1 MASNKLSALSA
12 VSGSLTSD
20 SLLYIA
26 DTQDS
31 GSSYSSK
38 KITIANL
45 LSDVASTTDL
55 GTFTGSTID
64 NNQSIK
70 AALQALETAI
80 ESEASNRATAI
91 SDLVDGA
98 PALLDTL
105 NELAAAI
112 NDDANFVTTIT
123 GLIDANETHIDNV
136 VSLTGVSKDAPNLGT
151 FTGSTIADSSTVKA
165 AIQAL
170 ETALELKA
178 ATSVV
183 TEIDGNVDDLISLSG
198 VAEQSTGLGT
208 FTGSTISDASTI
220 KDALQDLET
229 AVEGAQ
235 AGSAV
240 ADRTKTVTGD
250 SDTTHYITFVA
261 DDNSTATAETVYTDG
276 GIKYN
281 PSSNLLTVGGTL
293 HAQYLTLD
301 NVNVNATATELNVLD
316 GITSS
321 TAELNILDGVT
332 ADATEINLLDGVT
345 ATTAELN
352 ILDGITAT
360 TAEINAGIALLNST
374 TSTAAELNILDGV
387 TATTAELNLL
397 DGVTATTA
405 ELNYTD
411 GVTSNIQTQLDAKTN
426 DGDNVNVLVGTTS
439 AQTVPVDGNGDDNYL
454 FLVVNKA
461 NGELTAIDKTFLE
474 AEG

>member
-20 SLLYIA
+20 SLVYIA

-38 KITIANL
+38 KITVANL

-55 GTFTGSTID
+55 GTFSGSTID

-70 AALQALETAI
+70 QAIQALETAL
-80 ESEASNRATAI
+80 ESESTARASAI
-91 SDLVDGA
+91 SGLVDGA
-98 PALLDTL
+98 PGLLDTL

-112 NDDANFVTTIT
+112 NDDENFVTTIT
-123 GLIDANETHIDNV
+123 NLIDANETHIDNV
-136 VSLTGVSKDAPNLGT
+136 ATLTGVAKDSANLGT
-151 FTGSTIADSSTVKA
+151 FTGSTIADSSTLKA

-178 ATSVV
+178 ASSVV
-183 TEIDGNVDDLISLSG
+183 TEIDGNVDDLITLSG
-198 VAEQSTGLGT
+198 VAENASGLGT
-208 FTGSTISDASTI
+208 FTGSTISDGANI

-229 AVEGAQ
+229 ATENAA

-250 SDTTHYITFVA
+250 ADTTHYVTFVA
-261 DDNSTATAETVYTDG
+261 DDNSSSTAETVYTDG
-276 GIKYN
+276 GIQYN
-281 PSSNLLTVGGTL
+281 PASNLLTIAGRV
-293 HAQYLTLD
+293 HALNLTLD
-301 NVNVNATATELNVLD
+301 SVNVTSTATELNVLD
-316 GITSS
+316 GITST

-332 ADATEINLLDGVT
+332 STAAELNLLDGVT

-352 ILDGITAT
+352 ILDGV
-360 TAEINAGIALLNST
+360 

-387 TATTAELNLL
+387 TSTATELNILDGVTSTTAELNIL
-397 DGVTATTA
+397 DGVTATTV

-411 GVTSNIQTQLDAKTN
+411 GVTSNIQTQIDSKCAT
-426 DGDNVNVLVGTTS
+426 GANVNTLVGTTS

-461 NGELTAIDKTFLE
+461 NGALTAVDKTFLE
-474 AEG
+474 AE

>member
-20 SLLYIA
+20 SLVYIA

-38 KITIANL
+38 KITVANL

-55 GTFTGSTID
+55 GTFSGSTID

-70 AALQALETAI
+70 QALQALETAI

-98 PALLDTL
+98 PAVLDTL

-123 GLIDANETHIDNV
+123 TLISDNEDHIDNV
-136 VSLTGVSKDAPNLGT
+136 ATLTGVAKDSANLGT
-151 FTGSTIADSSTVKA
+151 FTGSTITDNGTIKA
-165 AIQAL
+165 VLQEL

-178 ATSVV
+178 ASSVV
-183 TEIDGNVDDLISLSG
+183 TEIDGNVDDLITLSG
-198 VAEQSTGLGT
+198 VAENAQGLGT

-240 ADRTKTVTGD
+240 ADRTKTETGD
-250 SDTTHYITFVA
+250 ADTTHYVTFVA

-276 GIKYN
+276 GITYN
-281 PSSNLLTVGGTL
+281 PATNLLTIGTGNLTTLQLGGVAVTS
-293 HAQYLTLD
+293 
-301 NVNVNATATELNVLD
+301 TA
-316 GITSS
+316 
-321 TAELNILDGVT
+321 AELNILDGVT
-332 ADATEINLLDGVT
+332 AT
-345 ATTAELN
+345 AAELN
-352 ILDGITAT
+352 ILDGVTSTA
-360 TAEINAGIALLNST
+360 AELNILDGV

-387 TATTAELNLL
+387 TATTAELNY
-397 DGVTATTA
+397 V
-405 ELNYTD
+405 D
-411 GVTSNIQTQLDAKTN
+411 GVTSNVQTQLDAKTN

-461 NGELTAIDKTFLE
+461 NGALTAIDKTFLE

>member
-20 SLLYIA
+20 SLVYIA

-38 KITIANL
+38 KITVANL

-55 GTFTGSTID
+55 GTFSGTTID

-70 AALQALETAI
+70 QALQALETAL
-80 ESEASNRATAI
+80 EAETANRATAI

-98 PALLDTL
+98 PAVLDTL
-105 NELAAAI
+105 NEIAAAI
-112 NDDANFVTTIT
+112 NDDASFVTTIT
-123 GLIDANETHIDNV
+123 NLINDNETHIDNV
-136 VSLTGVSKDAPNLGT
+136 ATLTGVVKDSANLGT
-151 FTGSTIADSSTVKA
+151 FTGSTIADSSTIKA

-178 ATSVV
+178 ASAVV
-183 TEIDGNVDDLISLSG
+183 TEIDGNVDDLITLSG
-198 VAEQSTGLGT
+198 VAENASGLGT

-240 ADRTKTVTGD
+240 ADRTKTQTGD
-250 SDTTHYITFVA
+250 ADTTHYVTFVA
-261 DDNSTATAETVYTDG
+261 DDNSSATAETVYTDG
-276 GIKYN
+276 GITYN
-281 PSSNLLTVGGTL
+281 PASNLLTLGTGNLTSLQLGGVAVTS
-293 HAQYLTLD
+293 
-301 NVNVNATATELNVLD
+301 TAAELNLLD
-316 GITSS
+316 GVTST

-332 ADATEINLLDGVT
+332 ATAAEINLLDGVT

-352 ILDGITAT
+352 ILDGV
-360 TAEINAGIALLNST
+360 
-374 TSTAAELNILDGV
+374 TSTAAELNILDGVTATATELNLLDGV

-397 DGVTATTA
+397 DGVTATTV
-405 ELNYTD
+405 ELNYVD
-411 GVTSNIQTQLDAKTN
+411 GVTSNVQTQLDAKTN

-461 NGELTAIDKTFLE
+461 NGALTAIDKTFLE

>member
-20 SLLYIA
+20 SLVYIA

-38 KITIANL
+38 KITVANL

-55 GTFTGSTID
+55 GTFSGTTID

-80 ESEASNRATAI
+80 ETESTARASAI
-91 SDLVDGA
+91 SGLVDGA
-98 PALLDTL
+98 PGLLDTL

-112 NDDANFVTTIT
+112 NDDENFVTTIT
-123 GLIDANETHIDNV
+123 NLIDANETHIDNV
-136 VSLTGVSKDAPNLGT
+136 ATLTGVAKDSANLGT

-183 TEIDGNVDDLISLSG
+183 TEIDGNVDDLITLSG
-198 VAEQSTGLGT
+198 VAENASGLGT

-240 ADRTKTVTGD
+240 ADRTKTITGD
-250 SDTTHYITFVA
+250 ADTTHYVTFVA
-261 DDNSTATAETVYTDG
+261 DDNSSATAETVFTDG
-276 GIKYN
+276 GITYN
-281 PSSNLLTVGGTL
+281 PASNLLSLGAADITTLKVGGVAVTS
-293 HAQYLTLD
+293 
-301 NVNVNATATELNVLD
+301 TA
-316 GITSS
+316 
-321 TAELNILDGVT
+321 AELNILDGVT
-332 ADATEINLLDGVT
+332 ST
-345 ATTAELN
+345 AAELN
-352 ILDGITAT
+352 ILDGV
-360 TAEINAGIALLNST
+360 

-387 TATTAELNLL
+387 TATATELNLL
-397 DGVTATTA
+397 DGVTATTV
-405 ELNYTD
+405 ELNYVD
-411 GVTSNIQTQLDAKTN
+411 GVTSNVQTQIDSKVAT
-426 DGDNVNVLVGTTS
+426 GANVNTLVGTTS

-461 NGELTAIDKTFLE
+461 NGALTAVDKTFLE

>member
-20 SLLYIA
+20 SLVYIA

-38 KITIANL
+38 KITVANL

-55 GTFTGSTID
+55 GTFSGTTID

-80 ESEASNRATAI
+80 ETESTARASAI
-91 SDLVDGA
+91 SGLVDGA
-98 PALLDTL
+98 PGLLDTL

-112 NDDANFVTTIT
+112 NDDENFVTTIT
-123 GLIDANETHIDNV
+123 NLIDANETHIDNV
-136 VSLTGVSKDAPNLGT
+136 ATLTGVAKDSANLGT

-183 TEIDGNVDDLISLSG
+183 TEIDGNVDDLITLSG
-198 VAEQSTGLGT
+198 VAENASGLGT

-240 ADRTKTVTGD
+240 ADRTKTITGD
-250 SDTTHYITFVA
+250 ADTTHYITFVA
-261 DDNSTATAETVYTDG
+261 DDNSSATAETVFTDG
-276 GIKYN
+276 GITYN
-281 PSSNLLTVGGTL
+281 PASNLLSLGAADITTLKVGGV
-293 HAQYLTLD
+293 AVYFYC
-301 NVNVNATATELNVLD
+301 
-316 GITSS
+316 S
-321 TAELNILDGVT
+321 
-332 ADATEINLLDGVT
+332 
-345 ATTAELN
+345 
-352 ILDGITAT
+352 
-360 TAEINAGIALLNST
+360 
-374 TSTAAELNILDGV
+374 
-387 TATTAELNLL
+387 
-397 DGVTATTA
+397 
-405 ELNYTD
+405 
-411 GVTSNIQTQLDAKTN
+411 
-426 DGDNVNVLVGTTS
+426 
-439 AQTVPVDGNGDDNYL
+439 
-454 FLVVNKA
+454 
-461 NGELTAIDKTFLE
+461 
-474 AEG
+474 

>member
-20 SLLYIA
+20 SLVYIA

-38 KITIANL
+38 KITVANL

-70 AALQALETAI
+70 AALQALETAL
-80 ESEASNRATAI
+80 EAETANRATAI

-98 PALLDTL
+98 PAVLDTL

-123 GLIDANETHIDNV
+123 NLINDNETHIDNV
-136 VSLTGVSKDAPNLGT
+136 ATLTGVAKDSANLGT
-151 FTGSTIADSSTVKA
+151 FTGSTITDSSTIKA
-165 AIQAL
+165 ALQLL
-170 ETALELKA
+170 ETAVETKA
-178 ATSVV
+178 ASSVV
-183 TEIDGNVDDLISLSG
+183 TEIDGNVDNLIDLSG
-198 VAEQSTGLGT
+198 VAENATGLGT

-240 ADRTKTVTGD
+240 ADRTKTITGD
-250 SDTTHYITFVA
+250 ADTTHYVTFVA
-261 DDNSTATAETVYTDG
+261 DDNSTSTAETVFTDG
-276 GIKYN
+276 GITYN
-281 PSSNLLTVGGTL
+281 PATNLLTLGTGNLTTLQLGGVAVTS
-293 HAQYLTLD
+293 
-301 NVNVNATATELNVLD
+301 TAAELNLLD
-316 GITSS
+316 GVTST

-332 ADATEINLLDGVT
+332 ATAAEINLLDGVT

-352 ILDGITAT
+352 ILDGV
-360 TAEINAGIALLNST
+360 
-374 TSTAAELNILDGV
+374 TSTAAELNILDGVTSTAAELNLLDGVTSTTAELNILDGV
-387 TATTAELNLL
+387 TATTAELNY
-397 DGVTATTA
+397 V
-405 ELNYTD
+405 D
-411 GVTSNIQTQLDAKTN
+411 GVTSNVQTQLDAKTN

-461 NGELTAIDKTFLE
+461 NGALTAIDKTFLE

>member
-20 SLLYIA
+20 SLVYIA

-38 KITIANL
+38 KITVANL

-55 GTFTGSTID
+55 GTFTGTTID

-70 AALQALETAI
+70 AALQALETAL
-80 ESEASNRATAI
+80 EAETTARGTAI
-91 SDLVDGA
+91 SNLVDGA
-98 PALLDTL
+98 PGLLDTL

-112 NDDANFVTTIT
+112 NDDENFVTTIT
-123 GLIDANETHIDNV
+123 NLIDANETHIDNV
-136 VSLTGVSKDAPNLGT
+136 ATLTGVAKDSANLGT
-151 FTGSTIADSSTVKA
+151 FTGSTIADSSTLKA

-178 ATSVV
+178 ASSVV
-183 TEIDGNVDDLISLSG
+183 TEIDGNVDDLITLTG
-198 VAEQSTGLGT
+198 IAENVTGLGT
-208 FTGSTISDASTI
+208 FTGSTISDGSTI

-229 AVEGAQ
+229 AAEA
-235 AGSAV
+235 AASGSAV
-240 ADRTKTVTGD
+240 ADRTKTITGD
-250 SDTTHYITFVA
+250 ADTTHYLTFVA

-276 GIKYN
+276 GITYN
-281 PSSNLLTVGGTL
+281 PSTNLLTLGTAALTSLKIGGVAVTS
-293 HAQYLTLD
+293 
-301 NVNVNATATELNVLD
+301 TAAEINLLD
-316 GITSS
+316 GVTST

-332 ADATEINLLDGVT
+332 AT
-345 ATTAELN
+345 AAELN
-352 ILDGITAT
+352 ILDGITSSVS
-360 TAEINAGIALLNST
+360 ELNILDGV
-374 TSTAAELNILDGV
+374 TSTAAELNILDGVTSTAAELNLLDGV

-397 DGVTATTA
+397 DGVTATTV
-405 ELNYTD
+405 ELNYVD
-411 GVTSNIQTQLDAKTN
+411 GVTSNVQTQIDSKVAT
-426 DGDNVNVLVGTTS
+426 GANVNTLVGTTS

-461 NGELTAIDKTFLE
+461 NGALTAVDKTFLE
-474 AEG
+474 AE

>member
-20 SLLYIA
+20 SLVYIA

-31 GSSYSSK
+31 GSSYASK
-38 KITIANL
+38 KITVASL
-45 LSDVASTTDL
+45 LSDVASTSDL

-70 AALQALETAI
+70 AALQALETALEA
-80 ESEASNRATAI
+80 ESSNRATAI

-112 NDDANFVTTIT
+112 NDDENFVTTIT
-123 GLIDANETHIDNV
+123 NLIDANETHIDNV
-136 VSLTGVSKDAPNLGT
+136 ATLTGVAKDSASLGT

-165 AIQAL
+165 ALQLL
-170 ETALELKA
+170 ETAVETK
-178 ATSVV
+178 ATSAVV
-183 TEIDGNVDDLISLSG
+183 TEIDGNVDDLISLTG
-198 VAEQSTGLGT
+198 VAEQQTGLGT
-208 FTGSTISDASTI
+208 FTGSTISDGANI

-229 AVEGAQ
+229 AAEA
-235 AGSAV
+235 AASGSAV
-240 ADRTKTVTGD
+240 ADRTKTETGD
-250 SDTTHYITFVA
+250 ANTQHYLTFVA
-261 DDNSTATAETVYTDG
+261 DDNSTATAETVFTDG

-281 PSSNLLTVGGTL
+281 PHSNLLTVAGTV

-301 NVNVNATATELNVLD
+301 NVNLNATATELNVLD
-316 GITSS
+316 GITAT

-332 ADATEINLLDGVT
+332 STAAELSILDGVT
-345 ATTAELN
+345 ATA
-352 ILDGITAT
+352 
-360 TAEINAGIALLNST
+360 AEI
-374 TSTAAELNILDGV
+374 NILDGV
-387 TATTAELNLL
+387 TATA
-397 DGVTATTA
+397 V
-405 ELNYTD
+405 ELNYVD
-411 GVTSNIQTQLDAKTN
+411 GVTSNVQTQIDSKCAT
-426 DGDNVNVLVGTTS
+426 GANVNTLVGTTS

-461 NGELTAIDKTFLE
+461 TGALTAVDKTFLE

>member
-20 SLLYIA
+20 SLVYIA

-38 KITIANL
+38 KITVANL

-55 GTFTGSTID
+55 GTFSGTTID

-70 AALQALETAI
+70 QALQALETAI
-80 ESEASNRATAI
+80 ESEASSRATAI

-98 PALLDTL
+98 PAVLDTL

-112 NDDANFVTTIT
+112 NDDASFVTTIT
-123 GLIDANETHIDNV
+123 NLINDNETHIDNV
-136 VSLTGVSKDAPNLGT
+136 ATLTGVAKDSANLGT
-151 FTGSTIADSSTVKA
+151 FSGSTITDSSTIKA
-165 AIQAL
+165 ALQLL
-170 ETALELKA
+170 ETAVETKA
-178 ATSVV
+178 ASSVV
-183 TEIDGNVDDLISLSG
+183 TEIDGNVDNLIDLSG
-198 VAEQSTGLGT
+198 VAENAVGLGT

-250 SDTTHYITFVA
+250 ADTSHYITFVA
-261 DDNSTATAETVYTDG
+261 DDNSTATAETVFTDAG
-276 GIKYN
+276 VTYN
-281 PSSNLLTVGGTL
+281 PASNLLTVGS
-293 HAQYLTLD
+293 LD
-301 NVNVNATATELNVLD
+301 VSSPRIGGVVVT
-316 GITSS
+316 S
-321 TAELNILDGVT
+321 TA
-332 ADATEINLLDGVT
+332 AEINLLDGVT

-352 ILDGITAT
+352 TLDGVTATASEINLLDGLTAT
-360 TAEINAGIALLNST
+360 TAELNTLDGI
-374 TSTAAELNILDGV
+374 TSTATELNLLDGATVTTAEINLLDGV

-405 ELNYTD
+405 ELNYVD
-411 GVTSNIQTQLDAKTN
+411 GVTSNVQTQLDAKTN

-461 NGELTAIDKTFLE
+461 NGALTAIDKTFLE

>member
-20 SLLYIA
+20 SLVYIA

-38 KITIANL
+38 KITVANL

-55 GTFTGSTID
+55 GTFSGTTID

-70 AALQALETAI
+70 QALQALETAL
-80 ESEASNRATAI
+80 ESESTARASAI
-91 SDLVDGA
+91 SGLVDGA
-98 PALLDTL
+98 PGLLDTL

-112 NDDANFVTTIT
+112 NDDENFVTTIT
-123 GLIDANETHIDNV
+123 NLIDANETHIDNV
-136 VSLTGVSKDAPNLGT
+136 ATLTGVAKDSANLGT

-170 ETALELKA
+170 ETTLELKA

-183 TEIDGNVDDLISLSG
+183 TEIDGNVDDLITLSG
-198 VAEQSTGLGT
+198 VAENASGLGT

-240 ADRTKTVTGD
+240 ADRTKTITGD
-250 SDTTHYITFVA
+250 ADTTHYITFVA
-261 DDNSTATAETVYTDG
+261 DDNSSATAETVFTDG
-276 GIKYN
+276 GITYN
-281 PSSNLLTVGGTL
+281 PASNLLSIGAADVTTLKVGGVAVTS
-293 HAQYLTLD
+293 
-301 NVNVNATATELNVLD
+301 TAAELNV
-316 GITSS
+316 
-321 TAELNILDGVT
+321 
-332 ADATEINLLDGVT
+332 
-345 ATTAELN
+345 
-352 ILDGITAT
+352 LDGITAT
-360 TAEINAGIALLNST
+360 TAELNT
-374 TSTAAELNILDGV
+374 LDGVTATASELNILDGCTS
-387 TATTAELNLL
+387 TATELNLL
-397 DGVTATTA
+397 DGCTATTV

-411 GVTSNIQTQLDAKTN
+411 GVTSNIQTQIDSKCAT
-426 DGDNVNVLVGTTS
+426 GANVNTLVGTTS

-461 NGELTAIDKTFLE
+461 NGALVAVDKTFLE

>member
-20 SLLYIA
+20 SLVYIA

-38 KITIANL
+38 KITVANL
-45 LSDVASTTDL
+45 LSDVATTTDL
-55 GTFTGSTID
+55 GTFSGTTID

-70 AALQALETAI
+70 AALQALETALET
-80 ESEASNRATAI
+80 ESANRATAI

-112 NDDANFVTTIT
+112 NDDENFVTTIT
-123 GLIDANETHIDNV
+123 NLIDANETHIDNV
-136 VSLTGVSKDAPNLGT
+136 ATLTGVAKDSANLGT

-183 TEIDGNVDDLISLSG
+183 TEIDTNVDDLITLSG
-198 VAEQSTGLGT
+198 VAEQSQGLGT
-208 FTGSTISDASTI
+208 FTGSTISDASNI

-240 ADRTKTVTGD
+240 ADRTKTITGD
-250 SDTTHYITFVA
+250 ADTTHYITFVA
-261 DDNSTATAETVYTDG
+261 DDNSSATAETVYTDG
-276 GIKYN
+276 GITYN
-281 PSSNLLTVGGTL
+281 PHSNLLTLGGI
-293 HAQYLTLD
+293 
-301 NVNVNATATELNVLD
+301 NATQVNINGVTVTSTAAELNLLD
-316 GITSS
+316 GVTST

-332 ADATEINLLDGVT
+332 ATATEINLLDGVT

-352 ILDGITAT
+352 ILDGV
-360 TAEINAGIALLNST
+360 

-387 TATTAELNLL
+387 TATAAELNLL
-397 DGVTATTA
+397 DGVTSTTA
-405 ELNYTD
+405 ELNILDGVTATTVELNYVD
-411 GVTSNIQTQLDAKTN
+411 GVTSNVQTQLDAKTN

-454 FLVVNKA
+454 FLVVNKS
-461 NGELTAIDKTFLE
+461 NGALTAIDKTFLE